1 MFRCIFIKLSVIIEI
16 YIYIF
21 FEKNIIIKVVKFL
34 QNFIRF
40 DDIWYIEIIVSNNTN
55 VTWIKIMGSII
66 G

>member
-1 MFRCIFIKLSVIIEI
+1 MCFYLGYNRNI
-16 YIYIF
+16 YIYF

>member
-1 MFRCIFIKLSVIIEI
+1 MYFYQTLGYNRNI
-16 YIYIF
+16 YIYFF